1 MEPVL
6 LVIPNMENE
15 MKFGP
20 LAASAALM
28 IMLGAASLPAQPMRP
43 VTASDCVTT
52 KYLLDGWHHSP
63 IRINPQGT
71 RVAYLVKSPNLE
83 TNKNDIELDMRDV
96 DAPSETSTRLLLRGS
111 DIAHIE
117 WARDGR
123 HIVAQAREGKYVVVE
138 SIDTVTAKREVLAHA
153 DRDIKEYSVDEH
165 ADTVVFAVD
174 SKTNASIPSPSAQE
188 AARGYPISFE
198 QSSHAPS
205 SRNLYLT
212 RSLRN
217 GVWTKPTRIRIQ
229 SPVSRRTVDTF
240 DYFDS
245 LRLSL
250 SPNGLRL
257 LFQYDVGD
265 EIPEGWKRDAFVQ
278 ILFTRYGFSGQLTL
292 LYDTSDGHTTL
303 AFKSLYT
310 LNAPVW
316 SPDSRSFLVASYPP
330 IDSPWWPKESPSRI
344 VFSDLYDLFWVQPET
359 GQEKLVRSHL
369 PSAQEQPLFWDGG
382 NRLTLYNG
390 RGAIEELQQN
400 NGSWSEESTFA
411 IPTATPLRQTRLA
424 TDGKHFIGE
433 YQDIATPPE
442 LFKYLRGNK
451 RVQILSTLNPQMQK
465 VAFAKAQT
473 VRWRTSAGY
482 GIQGVLFLPP
492 DYVPDKRY
500 PLVIQTKPY
509 YGQFACDTGESHYPS
524 FAPQPLATSGILY
537 LARGSIL
544 PDDDWTET
552 NDVEH
557 YPPGYPG
564 NIGEAAFNMDVWDRA
579 VGALEAQGLVDPNN
593 VGIIGFSRTG
603 WYTEFAL
610 VHSRIHYKAATA
622 ADNVE
627 YGLSEYWSMH
637 SPGVIRGW
645 DSMYGGPPY
654 GATLKNWLDY
664 SVSFNL
670 DKIHTPILLEEMG
683 SGVAYTSNQSIPV
696 NLVNHFDLFTGL
708 NRLNK
713 PVALY
718 YYPDE
723 DHAPEDPQARL
734 GSLERNVD
742 WYRFW
747 LQGYERPNPADSGQY
762 ATWRH
767 LRDLART
774 DARSERSGN

>member
-1 MEPVL
+1 
-6 LVIPNMENE
+6 
-15 MKFGP
+15 MKFGD

-28 IMLGAASLPAQPMRP
+28 VVLGAAGSAAQQMRP
-43 VTASDCVTT
+43 VTVSDCVTT

-83 TNKNDIELDMRDV
+83 TNKNDIELYIDDV
-96 DAPSETSTRLLLRGS
+96 AGPSKNSPRLLLSGS
-111 DIAHIE
+111 EISHIE
-117 WARDGR
+117 WTRDGR
-123 HIVAQAREGKYVVVE
+123 HIVAQTREGKYVAVDR
-138 SIDTVTAKREVLAHA
+138 IDTLTAKREVLAHT
-153 DRDIKEYSVDEH
+153 DRDIREYSVDEN
-165 ADTVVFAVD
+165 AETVVFAVD
-174 SKTNASIPSPSAQE
+174 SVGNDSTHAPSAE
-188 AARGYPISFE
+188 EKARGYRISFQ
-198 QSSHAPS
+198 QSSHAPL
-205 SRNLYLT
+205 SRELYLT
-212 RSLRN
+212 QSRKN
-217 GVWTKPTRIRIQ
+217 GLWTKPTRISIQ
-229 SPVSRRTVDTF
+229 SPVSHRTIDTF
-240 DYFDS
+240 DYLDS
-245 LRLSL
+245 MRLSL
-250 SPNGLRL
+250 SPNGRRL

-265 EIPEGWKRDAFVQ
+265 EIPEGWKRDAFVLT
-278 ILFTRYGFSGQLTL
+278 LFTQYGFSGQLTL
-292 LYDTSDGHTTL
+292 LYDTINAHTTL
-303 AFKSLYT
+303 ALKSLYT
-310 LNAPVW
+310 LNVPVW

-330 IDSPWWPKESPSRI
+330 VDSRWWPKRFAGPV

-359 GQEKLVRSHL
+359 GQEELVSSHL

-382 NRLTLYNG
+382 KRLILYNG

-400 NGSWSEESTFA
+400 GAGWSKESTFA

-424 TDGKHFIGE
+424 SDGEHFIGE

-442 LFKYLRGNK
+442 LFKYLRGNNG
-451 RVQILSTLNPQMQK
+451 VQIISKLNPQMQK
-465 VAFAKAQT
+465 VVFAKAQT
-473 VRWRTSAGY
+473 VRWRTSTGY
-482 GIQGVLFLPP
+482 GIQGVLFTPP
-492 DYVPDKRY
+492 DLMPGHRY

-564 NIGEAAFNMDVWDRA
+564 NIGEAAFNMDVWDSA
-579 VGALEAQGLVDPNN
+579 VDALEAQGLVDPNN

-670 DKIHTPILLEEMG
+670 EKIHTPILMEEMG
-683 SGVAYTSNQSIPV
+683 SGVAYKSNQSIPV
-696 NLVNHFDLFTGL
+696 NLVDHFDLFTGL

-713 PVALY
+713 AVALY

-734 GSLERNVD
+734 GSLQRNVD

-747 LQGYERPNPADSGQY
+747 LQGYERQNPADSGQY
-762 ATWRH
+762 VAWRH

-774 DARSERSGN
+774 DARSEASGH